1 MAKKEDRRDPKQHDL
16 VEKLVSDPSQPAEV
30 TVLVGFLGKS
40 AQAGTWRLY
49 LTPDLSEYLEF
60 PEESV
65 RHSEEVKI
73 VQSAL
78 PRTAVWVDRDADIVH
93 NRSQRQAYSDFL
105 RGELASG
112 FMARADIGSS
122 LGRLLAYTL
131 QARIASIPPAASV
144 CLSCPTEGGED
155 TCVPATCTLSTACR
169 TQFLCL

>member
-1 MAKKEDRRDPKQHDL
+1 MARQGDRRTPKQHDL
-16 VEKLVSDPSQPAEV
+16 VERLVPDPSQPADV

-49 LTPDLSEYLEF
+49 IAPDLSEYLEF

-65 RHSEEVKI
+65 RHTEDVKI
-73 VQSAL
+73 AQSAL
-78 PRTAVWVDRDADIVH
+78 PRTAVWVDRNANIVH
-93 NRSQRQAYSDFL
+93 NRSERQPYSDFL
-105 RGELASG
+105 RGEIATT

-122 LGRLLAYTL
+122 VGRPLRTL
-131 QARIASIPPAASV
+131 QGGFESVPPRASV